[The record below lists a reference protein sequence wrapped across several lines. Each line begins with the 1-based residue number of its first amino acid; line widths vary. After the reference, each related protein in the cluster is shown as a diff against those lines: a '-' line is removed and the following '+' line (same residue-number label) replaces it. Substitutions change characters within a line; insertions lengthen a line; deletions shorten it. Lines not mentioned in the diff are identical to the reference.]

1 MLNPN
6 WLTVTLIIYL
16 IAVVC
21 ALALIISVKWYRP
34 ATRLGGPIT
43 ALIMVSLV
51 IGLASIDMLSSS
63 RSDEPPTLTKH
74 EQLYKQVYWQQ
85 HEDAEFAL
93 SQALKLWEQQTDA
106 TSKLALGLA
115 YIQADQWN
123 KGIRVLQELSEVK
136 ASETYLGKNELTS
149 YIEQLKELIGGTAA
163 DSAIDAVHAASTR
176 SAIQQVTGQLLT
188 QLSDGLSGRMNDQQ
202 ELTMVLLAKLDPDR
216 LHYMYH
222 SSSSAPSENMEE
234 QQEVQKL
241 YKQAI
246 DQLQAV
252 REQRSEQ
259 ERQPAIGSLSMG
271 FVGIAQAAELN
282 LESSKALMNDKQYY
296 LLASELA
303 RTAIYLNDDQAAQ
316 TLLVDVIEK
325 YPTAAEPSI
334 MLAEMLLNGRTSLT
348 EGQLRV
354 LPSYTEAKLD
364 LQKQESKLLSE
375 WSAQVSPGDTEAALV
390 VEKRLEEIKA
400 QTQIEPHLAYGLLN
414 TENIQEE
421 PQAAFLL
428 SNYYYQTQ
436 ELEKSSSY
444 IQQLAEDPSSLTVAQ
459 QHYFQQLQTLPE
471 GNAMSMD
478 DLQARNEMTTQLY
491 TSFKVL
497 NGQRVQTAELTEVEK
512 GFAVYLSDEI
522 ISLNR
527 SSLQISTI
535 QAKDSG
541 EVDLYVSARN
551 MKKLTNNNLLIRDN
565 EQDVTPFT
573 IEKMSES
580 TTYERNIVLLVD
592 RSGSMAGDRIDG
604 AKLAL
609 QSFVGSM
616 NRHEQIGLVAFNNAA
631 EMVQNLSGDRDAT
644 SQAIAQLEADGG
656 TNISG
661 AFDTGLSML
670 ENQAGERILFILSD
684 GEDTTFSE
692 ASVRM
697 DIIERANAAGVT
709 IFAIGFASGYETLR
723 DVADATGGQYIA
735 ASSMDA
741 LLASFDDIKATIEST
756 YKISYKLDPM
766 DKGLH
771 RVRITDDSNKSTM
784 KTYVISSEEGESDQ
798 SEDKEQV
805 AQDEENGFGI
815 TGTVP
820 NRITASRTGT
830 TTLKITGIG
839 LQQTDQLLLD
849 RKAMKFTKLSDT
861 EIEIKLSNNQTLGIH
876 ELKVIAADQRED
888 VYQLSVTKSGDQQFR
903 WFGDA
908 KVYGDFIEDQSGN
921 STLKG
926 NTSVDHFI
934 YDSKGSMTLT
944 GGKELAFRGMQLEV
958 DRTKLGII
966 ASSGVSIQ
974 NMEERYLPDKVVMT
988 INNDQKTFELKRT
1001 NVVTAI
1007 PDKFT
1012 LGKFGL
1018 EVSLVP
1024 QFTYEAKY
1032 NNDDG
1037 TLTANA
1043 GIKGFSTL
1051 TAFNDRLAEKWT
1063 KSLKFMPTDMLLTM
1077 AYEKEKIAVKGEVGA
1092 SLNLGTLLETG
1103 TVNLKAGYEHG
1114 TAKLDLGLEIEDF
1127 SGQFRAFSF
1136 DLSRLPVNRFGLQV
1150 GWQGSL
1156 MPKAAEVLIGSPK
1169 GVPLGTT
1176 GMTVRMVKVGID
1188 TRDGFGGLVGLD
1200 IGTAVDG
1207 PAQEVIKL
1215 INKVPFFDMSE
1226 TACVL
1231 CVEGEAAVKG
1241 LGTSDWSLNG
1251 SLALKFIGFEA
1262 AKGNA
1267 YVDVNEIA
1275 TKININHLNLEGN
1288 NRLLWRD
1295 KQYNKDLTITTK
1307 GTLDWSGLEAELV
1320 VFVNAARFKKSYV
1333 DIKAESWLYSP
1344 HIHIGADA
1352 EVYR

>member
-1 MLNPN
+1 MLNLS
-6 WLTVTLIIYL
+6 WLTVTLLIYL

-34 ATRLGGPIT
+34 ATKLGGPIT
-43 ALIMVSLV
+43 ALIIVSLV
-51 IGLASIDMLSSS
+51 IGLASIEMLNNS
-63 RSDEPPTLTKH
+63 RSDELPTLTKH
-74 EQLYKQVYWQQ
+74 EQLYKQVYWLK
-85 HEDAEFAL
+85 HENAEFAL

-106 TSKLALGLA
+106 SSKLALGLA

-136 ASETYLGKNELTS
+136 GSEIYLEKNQLASYIKQLEELTV
-149 YIEQLKELIGGTAA
+149 GTAA
-163 DSAIDAVHAASTR
+163 DSDNADSTR
-176 SAIQQVTGQLLT
+176 SAIQNLTGQLLT

-202 ELTMVLLAKLDPDR
+202 ELTMELLAKLDPDR
-216 LHYMYH
+216 LQYMYH
-222 SSSSAPSENMEE
+222 SSSSASLETVEE
-234 QQEVQKL
+234 QKDEVQKL
-241 YKQAI
+241 YKQAVE
-246 DQLQAV
+246 QLQAV
-252 REQRSEQ
+252 REQRSE
-259 ERQPAIGSLSMG
+259 RVVDSLSMELDDS
-271 FVGIAQAAELN
+271 AQTAELN
-282 LESSKALMNDKQYY
+282 LGISKAQMNDDQYY

-303 RTAIYLNDDQAAQ
+303 KTAVYMNDDQVAQ
-316 TLLVDVIEK
+316 SLLVDVIEK
-325 YPTAAEPSI
+325 YATAAEPSI
-334 MLAEMLLNGRTSLT
+334 MLGEMLLNGRTSLT
-348 EGQLRV
+348 EQQLQA

-375 WSAQVSPGDTEAALV
+375 WSAQVSPGDAEAAQV

-400 QTQIEPHLAYGLLN
+400 QTQIEPHLAYALLSAQ
-414 TENIQEE
+414 NIQEE
-421 PQAAFLL
+421 PQVAFLL
-428 SNYYYQTQ
+428 SNYYFQTQ
-436 ELEKSSSY
+436 ELDQSSSY

-459 QHYFQQLQTLPE
+459 QYYFQQLQTLPE

-491 TSFKVL
+491 SSFKVL
-497 NGQRVQTAELTEVEK
+497 NGQRIQTAELTEVEK
-512 GFAVYLSDEI
+512 GFAVYLSNEL

-551 MKKLTNNNLLIRDN
+551 FKNLTTKNVFIRDN
-565 EQDVTPFT
+565 EQNVSPFT

-592 RSGSMAGDRIDG
+592 RSGSMAGERIEG

-609 QSFVGSM
+609 QNFVGSM
-616 NRHEQIGLVAFNNAA
+616 NRNERIGLVAFDDAA
-631 EMVQNLSGDRDAT
+631 EIVQNLSSDRAA
-644 SQAIAQLEADGG
+644 SNQAIAQLEADGG
-656 TNISG
+656 TNISES
-661 AFDTGLSML
+661 FDTGLSML
-670 ENQAGERILFILSD
+670 ESQAGERIIFILSD
-684 GEDTTFSE
+684 GEDPTFSE

-735 ASSMDA
+735 ASGMDA
-741 LLASFDDIKATIEST
+741 LLTSFEDIKATIESS

-771 RVRITDDSNKSTM
+771 RVRITDDSNKSTT
-784 KTYVISSEEGESDQ
+784 KSYVISGEAGESDQ
-798 SEDKEQV
+798 SKDKEQ
-805 AQDEENGFGI
+805 ADKDENNEFGI

-820 NRITASRTGT
+820 NRITASSTGT

-839 LQQTDQLLLD
+839 LEQTDQLLLD
-849 RKAMKFTKLSDT
+849 RKSMKFTKLSDT
-861 EIEIKLSNNQTLGIH
+861 EIEMKLSNNQTIGIH

-888 VYQLSVTKSGDQQFR
+888 VYQLSVTKTGDQEFR

-908 KVYGDFIEDQSGN
+908 KVYGDFIEDQSGD

-966 ASSGVSIQ
+966 ASLGVSIQ
-974 NMEERYLPDKVVMT
+974 NVEERYLPDKVMMT
-988 INNDQKTFELKRT
+988 VNDDQKTFVLKRT
-1001 NVVTAI
+1001 NAVTAI

-1018 EVSLVP
+1018 EVNLVP

-1043 GIKGFSTL
+1043 GIKGFSAL
-1051 TAFNDRLAEKWT
+1051 TALNDRLAEKWT
-1063 KSLKFMPTDMLLTM
+1063 QSLKFMPTDAVLSV
-1077 AYEKEKIAVKGEVGA
+1077 AYEKDKIAVNGEVGA

-1156 MPKAAEVLIGSPK
+1156 MPKAGEVLIGSPK

-1200 IGTAVDG
+1200 IGSAVDG

-1215 INKVPFFDMSE
+1215 INKVPFFDMNE
-1226 TACVL
+1226 NVCVL
-1231 CVEGEAAVKG
+1231 CVEGEAAAKS

-1251 SLALKFIGFEA
+1251 ALALKVIGFEA
-1262 AKGNA
+1262 ANGNT
-1267 YVDVNEIA
+1267 YIDVNEIA
-1275 TKININHLNLEGN
+1275 TKISINYLSLEGN

-1295 KQYNKDLTITTK
+1295 KKYNKDLTMTTK
-1307 GTLDWSGLEAELV
+1307 GTLDWKGLDAELV
-1320 VFVNAARFKKSYV
+1320 LFVNAIRFKKSYV